1 MTILLD
7 ENFPRRI
14 VPFLEIRSHSIV
26 DIRGTAREGISDI
39 ALFEFGRALKATIF
53 TTDRDFLSQ
62 IHRSYREH
70 GGIIIVTLARPNAES
85 IVRETILFLDR
96 IPVSEWSN
104 RCYVLTGAG
113 SCRIF
118 N

>member
-26 DIRGTAREGISDI
+26 DIRVTDREGIPDI
-39 ALFEFGRALKATIF
+39 ALFDLGRSLKAAIF
-53 TTDRDFLSQ
+53 TTDRDFLTQ
-62 IHRSYREH
+62 IHRTHREH
-70 GGIIIVTLARPNAES
+70 GGILIVTLARPNAES
-85 IVRETILFLDR
+85 IVLETILFLDR

-104 RCYVLTGAG
+104 RCYVLAGAG

-118 N
+118 S